1 MKDEKRY
8 LSDHVDQSTT
18 PSICIGQCLGQNM
31 NYYCVKCITIFF
43 KLLSLWLNASF
54 FLHAWIQRWLGKLS
68 PQKLWVEMPK
78 IPSLC
83 IHFLSFIIVLF
94 IASFETKASHEREIH
109 ISLNTSGPDKRNGI
123 ITPERKEGR
132 ETGR

>member
-1 MKDEKRY
+1 M
-8 LSDHVDQSTT
+8 LSV
-18 PSICIGQCLGQNM
+18 LLF
-31 NYYCVKCITIFF
+31 FF
-43 KLLSLWLNASF
+43 KLLSSWLNASF
-54 FLHAWIQRWLGKLS
+54 FLHAWIQRWLGRLS